1 MGIRRSSLTTID
13 SKMFTT
19 LTFSEVEPGVGMVT
33 MNRPERLNAINPVMV
48 QDFETLFAALA
59 QDESI
64 RVLILTGAGRGFCSG
79 ADLSDVTDY
88 RQTEAFAD
96 PESYLRIGQERYGRL
111 VLGLR
116 AIPQPVIAAVN
127 GPAAGAGFCL
137 ALASDVRFASPG
149 ACFIASFINIGL
161 SGSELGTTYL
171 LPRLVGLART
181 AEILYTGRKVPAEE
195 AERMGLVNR
204 IVPAESLLETALACA
219 RQMIAKSPGGLRLTK
234 RALDRNIDAQSLQE
248 AVDFENRNQ
257 ALMVFSGEFFKLIQ
271 AFAKQPEKR

>member
-1 MGIRRSSLTTID
+1 MDT
-13 SKMFTT
+13 KMFTT
-19 LTFSEVEPGVGMVT
+19 LTFSEAESGVGLVT
-33 MNRPERLNAINPVMV
+33 MNRPERLNAINPAMV

-59 QDESI
+59 QDETI

-79 ADLSDVTDY
+79 ADLSDATAV
-88 RQTEAFAD
+88 RETEVFAD
-96 PESYLRIGQERYGRL
+96 PESYLRLGQERYGRL

-137 ALASDVRFASPG
+137 ALASDIRFASPG
-149 ACFIASFINIGL
+149 AYFIASFINIGL
-161 SGSELGTTYL
+161 SAGELGSSYL
-171 LPRLVGLART
+171 LPRLVGLSHAS
-181 AEILYTGRKVPAEE
+181 EILYTGRKVPAEE
-195 AERMGLVNR
+195 AERIGLISR
-204 IVPAESLLETALACA
+204 TVPTEALIETALACA

-257 ALMVFSGEFFKLIQ
+257 ALMVFSGEFFKLIH
-271 AFAKQPEKR
+271 AFTKQPEKQ

>member
-1 MGIRRSSLTTID
+1 LTTID

-33 MNRPERLNAINPVMV
+33 MNRPERLNAINPSMV

-59 QDESI
+59 RDETI

-79 ADLSDVTDY
+79 ADLSEVTDH

>member
-1 MGIRRSSLTTID
+1 MRVAE
-13 SKMFTT
+13 K
-19 LTFSEVEPGVGMVT
+19 TFSTMTFAEPEPGVGLVT
-33 MNRPERLNAINPVMV
+33 LNRPERLNAINPDMVM
-48 QDFETLFAALA
+48 DFEALFVALA
-59 QDESI
+59 EDETI
-64 RVLILTGAGRGFCSG
+64 RVVILTGAGRGFCSG
-79 ADLSDVTDY
+79 ADLSDATAH
-88 RQTEAFAD
+88 RQTEVFAD
-96 PESYLRIGQERYGRL
+96 PESYLRLGQERYGRL

-127 GPAAGAGFCL
+127 GPCAGAGFCL
-137 ALASDVRFASPG
+137 ALASDIRFASPG
-149 ACFIASFINIGL
+149 AYFIASFINIGL
-161 SGSELGTTYL
+161 SAGELGTTYL
-171 LPRLVGLART
+171 LPRLVGLARA

-204 IVPAESLLETALACA
+204 IAAAESLLETALACA
-219 RQMIAKSPGGLRLTK
+219 RQMIAKSPGGLKLTK